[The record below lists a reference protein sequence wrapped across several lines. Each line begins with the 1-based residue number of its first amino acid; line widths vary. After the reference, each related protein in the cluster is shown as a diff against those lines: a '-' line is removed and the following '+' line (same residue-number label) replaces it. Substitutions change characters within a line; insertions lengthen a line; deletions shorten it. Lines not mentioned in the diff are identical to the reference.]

1 MTVKSGCASLPDG
14 GITLPSGTVTRAEA
28 HSAATGTRARVP
40 DNSSG
45 AAPSQKMAQAPL
57 VSVIMSNFNG
67 SRYLEAAVTSVLSQ
81 SYRNLELIVVDDA
94 SEDDSLTILNRL
106 RSGDKRLRLIAR
118 DNNVGPAGA
127 RNTALD
133 AARGTWVAVVD
144 ADDLLHPR
152 RIERLLAAAHALGA
166 NVIADDLVSFGS
178 APLAGRT
185 LLDGRDLTGSF
196 RLTPV
201 ELVRSDG
208 VTSGLGSFGYLKPLI
223 HRQTLGTL
231 RYDEKL
237 RVGEDFDLYARLLLL
252 ADAGFLVIPAPL
264 YLYRQHGESISNRLS
279 VPVLLDLLKA
289 HQRLAAD
296 ADGHPA
302 NTSDLQQAL
311 RARGAALDRA
321 LRYQR
326 LVDAIKARKVFDAA
340 RRVLRDP
347 MIIGDLANSLS
358 DRNRRKRSEGKVE
371 QRAFPQT
378 IVLAETE
385 MVERIPA
392 CPCALRIPVA
402 AQDDAKQDWNKDRE
416 LASRL
421 ARLASAGQSEIIAH
435 GTAGLDAL
443 GYVPLWKSA
452 RVRLDRESAER
463 ATVPPGAEVALLVD
477 RH

>member
-1 MTVKSGCASLPDG
+1 MTLKSGCASLPDL
-14 GITLPSGTVTRAEA
+14 GISLPSGTVTRAEA
-28 HSAATGTRARVP
+28 HSAETGTQARVP
-40 DNSSG
+40 DSSSG
-45 AAPSQKMAQAPL
+45 AAPSQNRAQAPL
-57 VSVIMSNFNG
+57 VSVIISNFNG

-81 SYRNLELIVVDDA
+81 SYRNIELIVVDDA
-94 SEDDSLTILNRL
+94 SEDDSLTILQRL
-106 RSGDKRLRLIAR
+106 KSGDKRLRVIAR
-118 DNNVGPAGA
+118 DHNVGPAGA

-133 AARGTWVAVVD
+133 VAQGTWVAVVD

-185 LLDGRDLTGSF
+185 LLDGRHLTGSL
-196 RLTPV
+196 RLTLA

-208 VTSGLGSFGYLKPLI
+208 VTSGLGSFGYLKPMI

-231 RYDEKL
+231 RYDETL
-237 RVGEDFDLYARLLLL
+237 RVGEDFDLYARLLL
-252 ADAGFLVIPAPL
+252 ADARFLVIPAPL

-279 VPVLLDLLKA
+279 VPVLLGLLKA

-296 ADGHPA
+296 ADKLHA
-302 NTSDLQQAL
+302 NTPDLQQAL
-311 RARGAALDRA
+311 RVRGAALDRA

-340 RRVLRDP
+340 GRILRDP
-347 MIIGDLANSLS
+347 MLIGDLATSLL
-358 DRNRRKRSEGKVE
+358 DRQRRKRSEGKVE
-371 QRAFPQT
+371 QRVFPQT
-378 IVLAETE
+378 IVLAETD
-385 MVERIPA
+385 MVEQIPA
-392 CPCALRIPVA
+392 SPDALRIPVA
-402 AQDDAKQDWNKDRE
+402 AQDDAKQDWSKDRA

-421 ARLASAGQSEIIAH
+421 ARLASAGHSDIIAN
-435 GTAGLDAL
+435 GTAGLNAL

-477 RH
+477 LN